1 MKRKAENLDP
11 PIRLSISLPTLRTI
25 YSPRSRKRRRKKQRI
40 RTAPPV
46 NSIRDLVEIANTGIE
61 YTNINVK
68 TLWGIRHQ
76 LEDIEK
82 MIGMKELK
90 TTIFEQIIFYLQNLG
105 DKEGEYLHTV
115 ITGPPGVGK
124 TCVSKIIGELYKN
137 LGILSPDGKF
147 VVAGREDF
155 VAKYL
160 GQTAIKTKK
169 LLESCKGGVLFIDE
183 AYAMGPGQE
192 GRDSFSKEALDTL
205 NAFLSENKTNF
216 CCIIAGYE
224 KDLKN
229 CFFMVNKGLES
240 RFPWTHRIKKYSSDD
255 LALIF
260 DGMVKKI
267 GWSIIPTTRAVS
279 EIIEKNKDLFE
290 NSGRDVETFLT
301 KAKMTHARRVFPLS
315 KRHKKILT
323 KEDLKNGIKLIKENK
338 IKKDDGPPP
347 GMYT

>member
-11 PIRLSISLPTLRTI
+11 PSRLNISLPSLRTT
-25 YSPRSRKRRRKKQRI
+25 YSRSRKRRRKKQRI
-40 RTAPPV
+40 QNAPTA
-46 NSIRDLVEIANTGIE
+46 NSIKDLIEIANTGIE
-61 YTNINVK
+61 YTNIN
-68 TLWGIRHQ
+68 TEALWKIKHQ

-90 TTIFEQIIFYLQNLG
+90 DSLFDQIIFYVQNLG
-105 DKEGEYLHTV
+105 NEDGEYLHTV

-137 LGILSPDGKF
+137 LGVLSSNGQFKI
-147 VVAGREDF
+147 AKREDF
-155 VAKYL
+155 VARYL

-183 AYAMGPGQE
+183 AYALGAGEQ

-205 NAFLSENKTNF
+205 NAFLSENKTDF

-224 KDLKN
+224 KDLHN
-229 CFFMVNKGLES
+229 CFFKVNKGLES
-240 RFPWTHRIKKYSSDD
+240 RFPWTHRIKKYSSEE

-260 DGMVKKI
+260 DGMVKNIK
-267 GWSIIPTTRAVS
+267 WRFLPSIKTVS

-301 KAKMTHARRVFPLS
+301 KSKMAHARRVFPLS
-315 KRHKKILT
+315 QNHKKILT
-323 KEDLKNGIKLIKENK
+323 REDLDNGIKLTNENRVQK
-338 IKKDDGPPP
+338 RNDIPL
-347 GMYT
+347 GMYI

>member
-1 MKRKAENLDP
+1 M
-11 PIRLSISLPTLRTI
+11 
-25 YSPRSRKRRRKKQRI
+25 
-40 RTAPPV
+40 
-46 NSIRDLVEIANTGIE
+46 
-61 YTNINVK
+61 
-68 TLWGIRHQ
+68 
-76 LEDIEK
+76 
-82 MIGMKELK
+82 
-90 TTIFEQIIFYLQNLG
+90 
-105 DKEGEYLHTV
+105 
-115 ITGPPGVGK
+115 
-124 TCVSKIIGELYKN
+124 
-137 LGILSPDGKF
+137 
-147 VVAGREDF
+147 VAKREDF

-224 KDLKN
+224 KDLQN

-267 GWSIIPTTRAVS
+267 GWGIIPTTKTVS

-323 KEDLKNGIKLIKENK
+323 EEDLKNGIKLIKENK